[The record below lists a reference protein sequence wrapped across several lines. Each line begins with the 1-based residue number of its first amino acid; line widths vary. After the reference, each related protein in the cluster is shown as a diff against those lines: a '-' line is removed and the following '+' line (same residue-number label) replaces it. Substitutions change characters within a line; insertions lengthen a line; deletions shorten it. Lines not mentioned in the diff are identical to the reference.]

1 MKDDIRAFLAIKLPD
16 DVTDALAHLAD
27 QVARTGV
34 GGLKPVRPENM
45 HLTLKFFGS
54 VTPRQVESIIDAVT
68 HTVKPFRS
76 FALRLG
82 GVGAYPNSRSPR
94 VLWVGLDGDVA
105 ILQNAHR
112 RIEAA
117 LAQIAIEPDSRE
129 FRPHLTIAR
138 MRDRTSA
145 AERRRAAQALFSAR
159 FRPGLPLP
167 VDRVSLIRSTLLPQG
182 PRYTTLADI
191 PLGQSN

>member
-16 DVTDALAHLAD
+16 DVTAALAHLAD
-27 QVARTGV
+27 QVARAGV
-34 GGLKPVRPENM
+34 SGLKPVRPENM

-68 HTVKPFRS
+68 HTVKPIRPFT
-76 FALRLG
+76 LRLG
-82 GVGAYPNSRSPR
+82 GVGAYPNGRSPR
-94 VLWVGLDGDVA
+94 VLWAGLDGDVA
-105 ILQNAHR
+105 PLRDLHR

-129 FRPHLTIAR
+129 LRPHLTIAR
-138 MRDRTSA
+138 MSDRA
-145 AERRRAAQALFSAR
+145 YRVDRRRAAQALFSAE
-159 FRPGLPLP
+159 FRSGLPLP
-167 VDRVSLIRSTLLPQG
+167 VDRVSLIRSILLPQG

-191 PLGQSN
+191 PLGEGN